1 MKPTTA
7 LEAQDAVLDLHTL
20 TPVSGGSKPAL
31 STPSEGSTPLELSDL
46 CGVLDYIPEEFTF
59 TALAGT
65 TLTEIQALLSAHN
78 QYLPFDPPLAQLG
91 ATLGGTMASGLSGPG
106 RYRYGG
112 VRDFVLGVQFVTGA
126 GELVRAGGKVV
137 KNAAGFDFPKLLVGS
152 LGRLG
157 VLTELSFKVF
167 PAPEAYVTL
176 RVDFPDLEHTLE
188 GLTKLTTVPLDLE
201 ALDLDP
207 PDTLWIRFA
216 GLRDVISS
224 RLERVYAHTGGGHVM
239 QGKSELGMWRSVRDF
254 AWVADGW
261 SLVKIPITP
270 SRIPA
275 MENELQSSEAI
286 RRYCVGGNVAW
297 VAWPADDD
305 KLDNLLR
312 RLSLVG
318 MRVLGPYGRVFLGIH
333 SNTVFARRVKQA
345 LDPHN
350 RFPQLD

>member
-1 MKPTTA
+1 
-7 LEAQDAVLDLHTL
+7 
-20 TPVSGGSKPAL
+20 
-31 STPSEGSTPLELSDL
+31 
-46 CGVLDYIPEEFTF
+46 
-59 TALAGT
+59 
-65 TLTEIQALLSAHN
+65 
-78 QYLPFDPPLAQLG
+78 
-91 ATLGGTMASGLSGPG
+91 
-106 RYRYGG
+106 
-112 VRDFVLGVQFVTGA
+112 
-126 GELVRAGGKVV
+126 
-137 KNAAGFDFPKLLVGS
+137 
-152 LGRLG
+152 
-157 VLTELSFKVF
+157 
-167 PAPEAYVTL
+167 
-176 RVDFPDLEHTLE
+176 
-188 GLTKLTTVPLDLE
+188 
-201 ALDLDP
+201 
-207 PDTLWIRFA
+207 
-216 GLRDVISS
+216 
-224 RLERVYAHTGGGHVM
+224 M
-239 QGKSELGMWRSVRDF
+239 QGKNELGMWRSVRDF